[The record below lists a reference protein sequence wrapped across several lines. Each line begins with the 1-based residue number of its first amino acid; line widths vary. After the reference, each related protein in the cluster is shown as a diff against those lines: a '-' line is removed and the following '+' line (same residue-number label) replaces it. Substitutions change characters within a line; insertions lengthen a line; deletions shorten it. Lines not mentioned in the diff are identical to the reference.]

1 MGETMKK
8 LTTYTAVIA
17 SVIYL
22 AGCGGGGSNS
32 SQPAADAKT
41 VIKVG
46 NQSAFDFASVSIQN
60 QNGATL
66 YDSQFKC
73 VSQDTNCYINLNQDY
88 NESVTLLFKDASGKL
103 VRAVVV
109 ANSPNTYISLY
120 PDATSTGFYLVNRLN
135 KDVVANNGISWE
147 QLNLRIAT
155 FFTNYDS
162 PDGTVDNFEEVGLY
176 YSSQLAKGVASEDV
190 FLTAFKQ
197 RLLNWDVAQNNELPV
212 AKADLASLY
221 QRFTAFLK
229 SDENPLIPPA
239 YAQETTCGS
248 GLQGFLTITENLA
261 SIIPIVGDGIAGVAG
276 IGSSY
281 CDGTDAKLDQIMN
294 QLNQLQDSVN
304 AVDRNLSQLTRFLT
318 DQAANQKTVDF
329 QKLADEAKNLNAQ
342 YKRFML
348 DNNVKTL
355 EEFFVKKG
363 GWEQAISS
371 GGTALQ
377 AILRAPYK
385 DSAAG
390 GIYTKTLNT
399 TQYADFNTYLEA
411 LKNRCGTLPTS
422 SDENFIVTR
431 QQCNNIILSNSGMLV
446 AAQGLTLPI
455 YKDVYATLNAYKEQA
470 KNSYLL
476 PNGLTS
482 FATAYAEVKE
492 SFAKQQSD
500 MVRDYK
506 AKIGTTGY
514 FNAFEGLNSSLISS
528 LVNRECMQSGR
539 DRGDGPAIVGWFAPS
554 TIGKENY
561 IETVCKVGSNSQ
573 RIKARYYY
581 NDQGSVVNANDV
593 ANVLGVPVA
602 YDYVKNDWPLY
613 NSNANIGSE
622 RFTYLSQ
629 IHIEAEGMFSYGE
642 GTNSIINQGSVE
654 MKKIYSSPATY
665 DYPLSAV
672 RNSIYVTFPSK
683 DQSAGKIYYHVAK
696 FSFREQRHSV
706 PLVEVYSYLACVAA
720 PCRVDPNTDQWLI
733 FADDNETL
741 DLWKLSNG
749 NFRLGPV
756 GSK

>member
-1 MGETMKK
+1 MKK

-46 NQSAFDFASVSIQN
+46 NQSAFDFASVSIQS

-66 YDSQFKC
+66 YESPFKC

-103 VRAVVV
+103 VRAAVV
-109 ANSPNTYISLY
+109 ANSTNSYVSLY
-120 PDATSTGFYLVNRLN
+120 PDALSTGIYLVNRLA

-147 QLNLRIAT
+147 GINLRIAT

-176 YSSQLAKGVASEDV
+176 FSSQLAKGVTSEDV
-190 FLTAFKQ
+190 FLTAFKE
-197 RLLNWDVAQNNELPV
+197 RLLNWDVAQNDELPV
-212 AKADLASLY
+212 AKANLVSLY

-229 SDENPLIPPA
+229 RDENAFIPMA
-239 YAQETTCGS
+239 YAQDTTCGS

-304 AVDRNLSQLTRFLT
+304 VVDRNLSQLTRFLT

-355 EEFFVKKG
+355 EEFFAKKG

-377 AILRAPYK
+377 AILHAPYK
-385 DSAAG
+385 DSGSG
-390 GIYTKTLNT
+390 GIYTKTLSA

-422 SDENFIVTR
+422 SDENFIITR

-492 SFAKQQSD
+492 SFAKQQTD

-514 FNAFEGLNSSLISS
+514 FNAFDGLNPSLISS
-528 LVNRECMQSGR
+528 LVNRECMQSGK
-539 DRGDGPAIVGWFAPS
+539 DRANGPAIVGWYAPS

-581 NDQGSVVNANDV
+581 NAQGSVVNANDV

-602 YDYVKNDWPLY
+602 YDYVKNDWSLY
-613 NSNANIGSE
+613 KSNDNISSE
-622 RFTYLSQ
+622 RFVDLSSPY
-629 IHIEAEGMFSYGE
+629 IEAGSMLSYGE
-642 GTNSIINQGSVE
+642 GIDPVINQGSAWLNMVSDNPRTY
-654 MKKIYSSPATY
+654 KYYLSS
-665 DYPLSAV
+665 V
-672 RNSIYVTFPSK
+672 RHSIYATFPSK

-696 FSFREQRHSV
+696 FSFREQRYSG
-706 PLVEVYSYLACVAA
+706 PDEVYSNLACVAA

-733 FADDNETL
+733 FTDDNETL
-741 DLWKLSNG
+741 DLWRLSNG

>member
-1 MGETMKK
+1 MKK

-66 YDSQFKC
+66 YESQFKC

-176 YSSQLAKGVASEDV
+176 YSSQLAKGVASEAA
-190 FLTAFKQ
+190 FLDEFKK

-212 AKADLASLY
+212 AKANLASLY

-304 AVDRNLSQLTRFLT
+304 VVDRNLSQLTRFLT

-342 YKRFML
+342 YKRFLL

-385 DSAAG
+385 DSASG
-390 GIYTKTLNT
+390 GIYTKTLGT

-411 LKNRCGTLPTS
+411 LKNRCGSLPTS
-422 SDENFIVTR
+422 SDENFIITR

-455 YKDVYATLNAYKEQA
+455 YKDVYATLNAYREQA

-492 SFAKQQSD
+492 SFAKQQTD

-514 FNAFEGLNSSLISS
+514 FNAFEGLNSNLISS
-528 LVNRECMQSGR
+528 LVNRECMQSGK
-539 DRGDGPAIVGWFAPS
+539 DRGDGPAIVGWYAPS
-554 TIGKENY
+554 TLEKDNY
-561 IETVCKVGSNSQ
+561 IETQCKIGTSSE

-581 NDQGSVVNANDV
+581 NQQGNVDKNDV

-602 YDYVKNDWPLY
+602 NYYVRTGNPL
-613 NSNANIGSE
+613 
-622 RFTYLSQ
+622 
-629 IHIEAEGMFSYGE
+629 
-642 GTNSIINQGSVE
+642 
-654 MKKIYSSPATY
+654 
-665 DYPLSAV
+665 
-672 RNSIYVTFPSK
+672 RNSIYNIAKEDLEDYGTYILESRLLKAFGIGSDPVVSHGASIVRKINNDPQTWQWFVGRPTWVVMKSK
-683 DQSAGKIYYHVAK
+683 DGTYHHVAK
-696 FSFREQRHSV
+696 MHLETISSERFAWYTEAS
-706 PLVEVYSYLACVAA
+706 LTCVAD
-720 PCRVDPNTDQWLI
+720 PCIVESTLDEWLI
-733 FADDNETL
+733 FQDDMETL
-741 DLWKLSNG
+741 DLWDTGGRDVHRRHIL
-749 NFRLGPV
+749 RLGPV